1 MAVGKGTAVIDF
13 GATPVDHAQFTV
25 AATGVVPGN
34 YVECFVMVDTEGTNG
49 VEDHRHAAA
58 SWKCVALAGTNSF
71 TLDVWAMFDLMSGP
85 FKIRYAFA

>member
-13 GATPVDHAQFTV
+13 GATPVDYAQFTV
-25 AATGVVPGN
+25 PVAGLVPAN
-34 YVECFVMVDTEGTNG
+34 YVECFVMVDTQGSNG

-58 SWKCVALAGTNSF
+58 SWKTATLAGTGSF